1 MRILYDNE
9 IFLIQKYGGVSRY
22 YFELIRRMQG
32 FNTEVLLYMG
42 RFINEYGLENCSQKF
57 SVFSGSKIK
66 HIPRTKLLSIT
77 LQKPLFERFA
87 EKQSFDILHQ
97 TYFGDINVSKKHK
110 RVVTVYDFTHDK
122 FSENFSKLDRSA
134 KLKKIAIEKADGII
148 CISESTRKDLE
159 DMYNLK
165 SKKVKVIYL
174 ANSLKYDINEK
185 SIIDGKYILYI
196 GDRRSYKNFAIML
209 KLFEINP
216 SLKDDYKLIC
226 CGGGEFTKAETD
238 MISKAGL
245 QNTFIQVG
253 ANDKKMAN
261 LYKHAVAF
269 VYPSKYEGFGIPLLE
284 AMYYDC
290 PIVASNVG
298 SLPEIGGNAGLYFN
312 PDSPEELSSCIETV
326 INDTNIRN
334 DLIQKGRERE
344 KLFSWDKCAEETYSF
359 YEEILS

>member
-22 YFELIRRMQG
+22 YYELIRRMPD

-42 RFINEYGLENCSQKF
+42 RFINEYGLENYSGKF

-66 HIPRTKLLSIT
+66 HIPKTKLLSIT

-87 EKQSFDILHQ
+87 EKQNFDVMHQ

-110 RVVTVYDFTHDK
+110 RIVTVYDFTHDK

-134 KLKKIAIEKADGII
+134 KLKKIAIDKADGII

-159 DMYNLK
+159 DLYDLK
-165 SKKVKVIYL
+165 NKKIKVIYL
-174 ANSLKYDINEK
+174 ANSLKYDISEK
-185 SIIDGKYILYI
+185 SIIDGNYILYI
-196 GDRRSYKNFAIML
+196 GDRRSYKNFSVML
-209 KLFEINP
+209 KLFEVNKSIRNN
-216 SLKDDYKLIC
+216 YKLIC
-226 CGGGEFTKAETD
+226 CGGGAFTKAESD

-245 QNTFIQVG
+245 QNIFVQVG

-261 LYKHAVAF
+261 LYKHAAAF

-284 AMYYDC
+284 AMYYGC

-298 SLPEIGGNAGLYFN
+298 SLPEVGGNACLYFN
-312 PDSPEELSSCIETV
+312 PDSPEELSSCIDTI
-326 INDTNIRN
+326 INGTKIRN
-334 DLIQKGRERE
+334 ELIQKGHERE
-344 KLFSWDKCAEETYSF
+344 KFFSWDKCAEETFNF
-359 YEEILS
+359 YKEILS

>member
-1 MRILYDNE
+1 
-9 IFLIQKYGGVSRY
+9 
-22 YFELIRRMQG
+22 
-32 FNTEVLLYMG
+32 
-42 RFINEYGLENCSQKF
+42 
-57 SVFSGSKIK
+57 
-66 HIPRTKLLSIT
+66 
-77 LQKPLFERFA
+77 
-87 EKQSFDILHQ
+87 
-97 TYFGDINVSKKHK
+97 
-110 RVVTVYDFTHDK
+110 
-122 FSENFSKLDRSA
+122 
-134 KLKKIAIEKADGII
+134 
-148 CISESTRKDLE
+148 
-159 DMYNLK
+159 MYNLK

-245 QNTFIQVG
+245 QNTFIQVR